1 MINVAI
7 TDDQAIIRYGVGRI
21 LEEDAG
27 LSLIGVYN
35 SGESLL
41 AGLRQQQPDV
51 LLLDIQMPG
60 QNGIELAGILS
71 QRYPAIRII
80 ALTNVDSPEQA
91 RDMIQQGCLG
101 YLLKD
106 TEPRVLIEAIKTVN
120 LGEQYIYEDLKKQ
133 LLNLMFQA
141 QTNIITRR
149 EKEILRF
156 VVQGY
161 TNQAIA
167 DELFLSLRTVENHRT
182 RLLQKLGAKNTAA
195 LVKIAVEK
203 KLV

>member
-21 LEEDAG
+21 LEEDPGISLAG
-27 LSLIGVYN
+27 IYN
-35 SGESLL
+35 GGESLL
-41 AGLRQQQPDV
+41 AGLRNEQPDV

-60 QNGIELAGILS
+60 QNGVELAGIIT
-71 QRYPAIRII
+71 QRYPVIRII
-80 ALTNVDSPEQA
+80 ALTNIDSPEQA

-120 LGEQYIYEDLKKQ
+120 RGEQFIYEDLKKQ
-133 LLNLMFQA
+133 LLNLML
-141 QTNIITRR
+141 QTPTNLITRR

-156 VVQGY
+156 VADGY

-167 DELFLSLRTVENHRT
+167 NELFLSLRTVENHRT
-182 RLLQKLGAKNTAA
+182 RLLQKLGVKNTAL
-195 LVKIAVEK
+195 LVKVALEK
-203 KLV
+203 KLI